1 MNTDPVP
8 DTEMGIIAQ
17 NVQNIH
23 TLAFAQMVQAKSDE
37 EVLSA
42 LETARKN
49 AKKAGLDKLLEFKTQ
64 RWQENVQ
71 KINAKK

>member
-49 AKKAGLDKLLEFKTQ
+49 AKKSRAG
-64 RWQENVQ
+64 
-71 KINAKK
+71 